1 MRPRSTATLGE
12 AGISRFPFEV
22 LSYVLGVCDR
32 AGLRCTSRYRCT
44 GWGLPHLLTAS
55 ASRSACLT
63 RLNTRPARCW
73 DRARA
78 RRLSGGGLPASPF
91 RLRGGFTIPPSSRF
105 PRPPYN
111 PGQPV
116 FPGPVRNLGL
126 SSMGLPSLARL
137 KRWFV
142 YASTSVVCP
151 QPRSTS
157 CVGLWPVLCPAP
169 ALPMEP
175 PSVQSP
181 FAQCRISLHW
191 GDVARLLRGRYS
203 SVFARTDS
211 CANPA
216 WLSSTSALAS
226 LEESLQVATSPLLP
240 PGPSRRYLCE
250 SFLRCLVPCHGGPTE
265 CICLFLPL
273 CLRPSPT
280 GVWVGFPLL
289 PANTT
294 LHGAFFRGC
303 RHFFMFR
310 PLSLLTSQV
319 APTAAHTAQ
328 GSRGFYI
335 RAYRASLPLHAPDML
350 AVRIQA
356 IDGAGTFT
364 QPDSQPCRLLPPVNA
379 STPPSRAAPHD
390 SGPMWVAD
398 PLSYD
403 SFIHYTSPVLTGAQ
417 GAPS

>member
-1 MRPRSTATLGE
+1 
-12 AGISRFPFEV
+12 
-22 LSYVLGVCDR
+22 
-32 AGLRCTSRYRCT
+32 
-44 GWGLPHLLTAS
+44 
-55 ASRSACLT
+55 
-63 RLNTRPARCW
+63 
-73 DRARA
+73 
-78 RRLSGGGLPASPF
+78 
-91 RLRGGFTIPPSSRF
+91 
-105 PRPPYN
+105 
-111 PGQPV
+111 
-116 FPGPVRNLGL
+116 
-126 SSMGLPSLARL
+126 MGLPSLARL

-142 YASTSVVCP
+142 YASSSVVCP

-157 CVGLWPVLCPAP
+157 CVGLWPVLCPAT

-181 FAQCRISLHW
+181 FAQCRNSRHW
-191 GDVARLLRGRYS
+191 GDVPRLLRGRYS

-265 CICLFLPL
+265 CVCLFLPL

-280 GVWVGFPLL
+280 GVWVGFPLK

-294 LHGAFFRGC
+294 FHGAFFRGC
-303 RHFFMFR
+303 RHFFTFR

-319 APTAAHTAQ
+319 VPTAALTAQ

-364 QPDSQPCRLLPPVNA
+364 QPDSQPCRLLPPVPA
-379 STPPSRAAPHD
+379 SRKNTI
-390 SGPMWVAD
+390 V
-398 PLSYD
+398 LS
-403 SFIHYTSPVLTGAQ
+403 
-417 GAPS
+417 